1 MIRFYQNNILKWIF
15 GNYLTYILSFL
26 SSIIVAKKLG
36 VNLYGN
42 WAEILLYISY
52 ITQLNFGI
60 THSYYLSQITDVENS
75 PKKQL
80 EYLVNS
86 LFIIF
91 ILSGIFILI
100 FLLNYYFR
108 IFNTNIFS
116 SYKFI
121 YILIAS
127 ILALINSLISNYYR
141 INNKINI
148 LLSISL
154 ISPISLIISSLF
166 FNGVVLFQILT
177 IQVVFIPFLSLIYI
191 LRPILDKFT
200 LKVTYTII
208 KEIFYK
214 GLILFF
220 YNSSFYFI
228 VLVLR
233 TFYNNFSS
241 VTEFGYFSFAM
252 VLCNSIILFIDST
265 SFVIQTRL
273 LKENAE
279 NENST
284 VVITN
289 VEKINRV
296 FSTLATSLSFMFILI
311 IPIFNYVVPEYAN
324 SLKLAP
330 ILLFC
335 LSINYLS
342 SGSVIYL
349 MSKNRLFHLTISSFI
364 ALLICIIFLTIFYLK
379 FNVNYYPFAVFVS
392 YFTFNI
398 LTYFFVLKNA
408 KVRFILKDFIF
419 KVIQLNIYFPIILS
433 LIAIVLNLNYLLVIS
448 SVIFIVFNFNN
459 VNYLFRISIN
469 ILKNH

>member
-52 ITQLNFGI
+52 LTQLNFGI
-60 THSYYLSQITDVENS
+60 THSYYLSQITDVKNN

-86 LFIIF
+86 LFIIA
-91 ILSGIFILI
+91 ILSII
-100 FLLNYYFR
+100 FLIIFLINYYFR
-108 IFNTNIFS
+108 IINTNILT
-116 SYKFI
+116 SYKIF
-121 YILIAS
+121 YIVIAS
-127 ILALINSLISNYYR
+127 ILALINSVISNYYR
-141 INNKINI
+141 INNQINT

-154 ISPISLIISSLF
+154 ISPIVLIISSLL
-166 FNGVVLFQILT
+166 FNGTALFQILA
-177 IQVVFIPFLSLIYI
+177 IQVVFTPFLSLIYI
-191 LRPILDKFT
+191 LRPIFDK
-200 LKVTYTII
+200 LIIKVTYTII
-208 KEIFYK
+208 REVFYK

-228 VLVLR
+228 VLILR

-279 NENST
+279 NEIST
-284 VVITN
+284 VVMTN
-289 VEKINRV
+289 IEKINKV

-335 LSINYLS
+335 LSVNYLS

-349 MSKNRLFHLTISSFI
+349 MSKNRLFYLTISSFI
-364 ALLICIIFLTIFYLK
+364 SLLVCITLLIIFC
-379 FNVNYYPFAVFVS
+379 VNSKVIYYPFAVFVS
-392 YFTFNI
+392 YSVFNA
-398 LTYFFVLKNA
+398 LTYFFVIKNA
-408 KVRFILKDFIF
+408 KVKFVLNDFFIN
-419 KVIQLNIYFPIILS
+419 VCRYNIYLPSILA
-433 LIAIVLNLNYLLVIS
+433 LISIVLNLNHLLI
-448 SVIFIVFNFNN
+448 IAGILFITFNINN
-459 VNYLFRISIN
+459 INYLYKISIN
-469 ILKNH
+469 ILKN